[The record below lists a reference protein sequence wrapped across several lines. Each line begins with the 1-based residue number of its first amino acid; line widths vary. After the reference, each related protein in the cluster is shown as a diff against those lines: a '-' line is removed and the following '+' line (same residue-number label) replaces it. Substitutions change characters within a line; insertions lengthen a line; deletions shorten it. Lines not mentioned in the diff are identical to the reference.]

1 MPATSFS
8 IFHHLDLGLEEWTNY
23 FAFLTPLSAMGNGIT
38 FFGPVSDPKD
48 LPKWNYDGSSIA
60 QVLEKDSEVI
70 LQLVLY
76 TYNSKLILFK
86 DQPVWKS
93 KHALFFFDLF
103 SPQAIFRNPFCRRK
117 NTLGISDRYKFG
129 CKQSTAFKALKM
141 DMQTEITPNMNH

>member
-70 LQLVLY
+70 L
-76 TYNSKLILFK
+76 
-86 DQPVWKS
+86 
-93 KHALFFFDLF
+93 H
-103 SPQAIFRNPFCRRK
+103 PQAIFRNPFCRRK